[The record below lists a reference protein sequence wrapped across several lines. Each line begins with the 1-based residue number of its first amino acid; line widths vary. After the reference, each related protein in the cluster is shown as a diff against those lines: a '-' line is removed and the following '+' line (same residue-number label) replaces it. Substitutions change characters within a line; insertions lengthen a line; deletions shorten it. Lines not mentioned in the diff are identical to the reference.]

1 MRNQW
6 SGFLSQVAYDHI
18 LSKDQYNYI
27 PHETLIKYSD
37 GLTNVDGDRDR
48 AIEQMATNTGL
59 IRRNAHDTWSF
70 IHRSYLDYFVGY
82 EIANQ
87 TNTRGDI
94 RSLGNS
100 LKADPLRRLEA
111 FYFAC
116 GVLAD
121 RQPTLL
127 SQMLKYIS
135 NNAWLASSY
144 PRACVEGQR
153 FLDPEFTTVVR
164 NLLGSYLTEK
174 SAQRMSDSDQLLKD
188 IIRSVHEYEEV
199 MVDTRQNPLI
209 TLTEVSR
216 KLKKSGIQ
224 EEVDA
229 TNGRESLR
237 GRS

>member
-1 MRNQW
+1 MFDTCRNPLALSLYVLLDAKVQADGHERGEGLPETRASFYGEITNHLLVRRSAARTGRPVRSRAVRNQW

-111 FYFAC
+111 VSYTH
-116 GVLAD
+116 LTL
-121 RQPTLL
+121 PT
-127 SQMLKYIS
+127 
-135 NNAWLASSY
+135 NH
-144 PRACVEGQR
+144 PV
-153 FLDPEFTTVVR
+153 
-164 NLLGSYLTEK
+164 
-174 SAQRMSDSDQLLKD
+174 
-188 IIRSVHEYEEV
+188 
-199 MVDTRQNPLI
+199 
-209 TLTEVSR
+209 
-216 KLKKSGIQ
+216 
-224 EEVDA
+224 
-229 TNGRESLR
+229 
-237 GRS
+237 